1 LSFVKSIIGVADG
14 VEIPESNIGNLEMGR
29 DYWHFRSQRAG
40 HVEKVYMRTWE
51 IFISLKIYFCKRE

>member
-1 LSFVKSIIGVADG
+1 VADG